1 LEIPNSLVS
10 HVLSEIIQN
19 CGDSSEQIYIPF
31 YSCNTQS
38 KHSIDKGQEIIT
50 SVKNNDVPFIAEYY
64 PNTVY
69 NIPEQL
75 MPTNTLNPQVR
86 RHAMAWSIDNRIPL
100 LTRTSW
106 KASPSYA
113 NKDVE
118 SGKMAEDI
126 RKYINNNAL
135 NLNDDTRKNEAKRL
149 LGDIT
154 NLDDLLKKSAEHK
167 EETLQR
173 LDALEGKFKAYLTT
187 KPKRILRSDGPS
199 PAERYVAIKE
209 KYDARNSEDRL
220 FDGDSVTVTLSL
232 SDILRLKNEQPNDKE
247 AQKLYKDVEKVYDAY
262 TVDCY
267 QLIENTNGQFA
278 NTSRDA
284 KYTENITTAL
294 VSTMTKTQYGDRT
307 VIKPNDCKVD
317 GISNMMRTM

>member
-1 LEIPNSLVS
+1 M
-10 HVLSEIIQN
+10 LSEIIQN

-86 RHAMAWSIDNRIPL
+86 RHAMAWSSDIRIPL

-154 NLDDLLKKSAEHK
+154 NLDDLLKKICRTQRRNVAEVGC
-167 EETLQR
+167 T
-173 LDALEGKFKAYLTT
+173 
-187 KPKRILRSDGPS
+187 
-199 PAERYVAIKE
+199 
-209 KYDARNSEDRL
+209 
-220 FDGDSVTVTLSL
+220 
-232 SDILRLKNEQPNDKE
+232 
-247 AQKLYKDVEKVYDAY
+247 
-262 TVDCY
+262 
-267 QLIENTNGQFA
+267 
-278 NTSRDA
+278 
-284 KYTENITTAL
+284 
-294 VSTMTKTQYGDRT
+294 
-307 VIKPNDCKVD
+307 
-317 GISNMMRTM
+317 